1 VLPLPDP
8 ASHRPA
14 RRLASIVAAAALF
27 VAACNG
33 GATPAPSV
41 APSATGALVPPATA
55 SAPPSIAASPSA
67 AAAAF
72 PVTVTGDDGVAVTL
86 TEKPAKIVS
95 LTPAETEVL
104 YAIGAGD
111 SVAGKVQDIA
121 DFPPEA
127 KAVPVVSSFGATGLD
142 VDTEKIVGL
151 GTDLV
156 IAGGEGGTPQDA
168 IDKLRSLKIPV
179 LVLYAPDV
187 NGVYQDIAATGDA
200 VGESD
205 RADALVLSMK
215 SRFVQVAQAA
225 AGATRPRV
233 FYETGDQP
241 SIYGI
246 AQHSVYEQMITIA
259 GGTPITT
266 GSATSWEMPI
276 EKLVQADPELI
287 ILGDSAYG
295 VTPDAVAKRP
305 GWAAITA
312 VKENAIKGIDDI
324 LVTRPG
330 PRLADGLLLL
340 ANAIHPE
347 LGLPA
352 PSPAASGR

>member
-1 VLPLPDP
+1 M
-8 ASHRPA
+8 
-14 RRLASIVAAAALF
+14 VAVAVLF

-55 SAPPSIAASPSA
+55 SAAPSIAASPSA

-86 TEKPAKIVS
+86 TEKPDKIVS

-127 KAVPVVSSFGATGLD
+127 RAVPVVSSFGATGLD

-156 IAGGEGGTPQDA
+156 IAGGQGGTPQDA

-187 NGVYQDIAATGDA
+187 DGVYKDIAATGDA

-205 RADALVLSMK
+205 MADALVATMQSG
-215 SRFVQVAQAA
+215 FDQVAAA
-225 AGATRPRV
+225 TAGATKPKV

-246 AQHSVYEQMITIA
+246 ADQSVYQQMISLA

-266 GSATSWEMPI
+266 GSSTSWEMPI
-276 EKLVQADPELI
+276 EKLVQANPDLI

-295 VTPDAVAKRP
+295 VTPEAVAKRP
-305 GWAAITA
+305 GWAALTA
-312 VKENAIKGIDDI
+312 VKQSAIKGIDDI
-324 LVTRPG
+324 VVTRPG
-330 PRLADGLLLL
+330 PRLVDGLLLL
-340 ANAIHPE
+340 TNAIHPE
-347 LGLPA
+347 LGLPV
-352 PSPAASGR
+352 PSPAASGG

>member
-1 VLPLPDP
+1 
-8 ASHRPA
+8 
-14 RRLASIVAAAALF
+14 VAAAAVF

-33 GATPAPSV
+33 GASSAPSV
-41 APSATGALVPPATA
+41 GPSPTGALVPPATA
-55 SAPPSIAASPSA
+55 SAPPSTAASPSA

-86 TEKPAKIVS
+86 TEKPDKIVS

-121 DFPPEA
+121 DVPQEA
-127 KAVPVVSSFGATGLD
+127 RAVPVVSSFGATGLD

-156 IAGGEGGTPQDA
+156 IAGGQGGTPQDA

-187 NGVYQDIAATGDA
+187 NGVYEDIAATGHA
-200 VGESD
+200 VGASD
-205 RADALVLSMK
+205 QADALVLSIK

-225 AGATRPRV
+225 AGAARPRV

-246 AQHSVYEQMITIA
+246 AEHSVYEQMITIA

-295 VTPDAVAKRP
+295 VTADAVAKRP
-305 GWAAITA
+305 GWAELTA
-312 VKENAIKGIDDI
+312 VKQNAIKGIDDI
-324 LVTRPG
+324 VVTRPG

-347 LGLPA
+347 LGLPV
-352 PSPAASGR
+352 PSPAASGG